1 MYTNHHSTISHVPC
15 APPVTPLNSKSSVP
29 QFHSLAFDASINAS
43 LLIVFAIFPTT
54 HALNPL
60 AVGATSMNVY
70 VAVLLLI
77 FPTLSITYHITD
89 TIHVVFC
96 AAIP

>member
-1 MYTNHHSTISHVPC
+1 VYTNHHSTISHVPC
-15 APPVTPLNSKSSVP
+15 VPPVTSLNSKSPVP

-43 LLIVFAIFPTT
+43 LLIVFAVFPTT

-60 AVGATSMNVY
+60 AVGATSTNVY

-89 TIHVVFC
+89 TIHVMFC